1 MLEITAV
8 SGVYLYHGGD
18 SVIDLDWCID
28 RILVKGLFPTS
39 SGSSES
45 RRSEQTTHF

>member
-18 SVIDLDWCID
+18 SVIHMDWCID
-28 RILVKGLFPTS
+28 SILVEGLFPTS

-45 RRSEQTTHF
+45 RRSEQTNHF